1 MAQEVDIGP
10 GATGKIRSFWM
21 GFFLTVVTFGIYA
34 FCWYYFV
41 NDELKDIGAERDD
54 QSLATSSPAMSVIA
68 ILIGGMVIIPPF
80 LSVYNYGQRIKRA
93 QRLSGVPRE
102 RQINPT
108 AAFLLWFP
116 GALLVVPY
124 FIHYWYV
131 TKHQN
136 LALRAVAGLPPDG
149 GMSTATADAVSMP

>member
-10 GATGKIRSFWM
+10 GATGKVRSFWM
-21 GFFLTVVTFGIYA
+21 GFLLTVVTLGIYA
-34 FCWYYFV
+34 PCWYYFV
-41 NDELKDIGAERDD
+41 NDELKDIGGEKDD
-54 QSLATSSPAMSVIA
+54 QSLAQSSPTMSVIA

-93 QRLSGVPRE
+93 QRLTGVPRE
-102 RQINPT
+102 QQINPT

-136 LALRAVAGLPPDG
+136 LALRAVAGLPLDG
-149 GMSTATADAVSMP
+149 NAGTATADAVSIP

>member
-1 MAQEVDIGP
+1 MAQEVDIGR
-10 GATGKIRSFWM
+10 GATGKIRSFWT
-21 GFFLTVVTFGIYA
+21 GFFLTIVTLGIYA
-34 FCWYYFV
+34 PCWYYFV

-54 QSLATSSPAMSVIA
+54 QSLASSSPAMSVVA
-68 ILIGGMVIIPPF
+68 ILVGGMVIIPPF

-93 QRLSGVPRE
+93 QRLTGVPRE
-102 RQINPT
+102 QQINPT

-116 GALLVVPY
+116 GALLLVPY

-136 LALRAVAGLPPDG
+136 LALRAASDLPLDG
-149 GMSTATADAVSMP
+149 PSTTATADAIGLS